1 MEEQIQLAAKDDIT
15 KLSNELTYRRYLMN
29 KGQLRKLFKE
39 LDVPEYIA
47 LHCISTTNET
57 SSIYSGRTYLKE
69 LADKMQ
75 LTIRQTSKMVANLR
89 DKGLLKWSHDGNGS
103 EGTYVTITEM
113 GQKLFRE
120 QEIALKDYY
129 GRVIEKYGKEN
140 LILLLQLM
148 KQLETVMSS
157 EMEEAEVQDGYD
169 ELSE

>member
-39 LDVPEYIA
+39 LDVSEYIA

-89 DKGLLKWSHDGNGS
+89 DKGLLKWSHDGNGG

-120 QEIALKDYY
+120 QEITLKDYY